1 MLPEQFC
8 VRMKEMLGEEYAA
21 FYASYDLPK
30 YQALR
35 INPLKTERDTFL
47 LQAPFSLNRVPWTTN
62 GYYYSGNDQPGR
74 HPYHEAGVYYIQE
87 PSAMAPAEY
96 LMAEPGERIL
106 DLCAAP
112 GGKSTQIACSMQGEG
127 LIVCN
132 EIHPARA
139 KILSENIELCIDPKH
154 FIKQFFIII
163 IPFFTYGTSC
173 NVSHR
178 VKSGL
183 L

>member
-47 LQAPFSLNRVPWTTN
+47 QQAPFSLNRVPWTTN

-74 HPYHEAGVYYIQE
+74 I
-87 PSAMAPAEY
+87 M
-96 LMAEPGERIL
+96 R
-106 DLCAAP
+106 
-112 GGKSTQIACSMQGEG
+112 
-127 LIVCN
+127 
-132 EIHPARA
+132 RA
-139 KILSENIELCIDPKH
+139 
-154 FIKQFFIII
+154 FII
-163 IPFFTYGTSC
+163 SR
-173 NVSHR
+173 SR
-178 VKSGL
+178 VRWLRRSI
-183 L
+183 

>member
-8 VRMKEMLGEEYAA
+8 VRMKEMLGEEYAGFMQA
-21 FYASYDLPK
+21 HDLPK

-87 PSAMAPAEY
+87 PSAMIAASLFKPA
-96 LMAEPGERIL
+96 A
-106 DLCAAP
+106 
-112 GGKSTQIACSMQGEG
+112 GGNDSGS
-127 LIVCN
+127 VC
-132 EIHPARA
+132 
-139 KILSENIELCIDPKH
+139 
-154 FIKQFFIII
+154 
-163 IPFFTYGTSC
+163 GTG
-173 NVSHR
+173 R
-178 VKSGL
+178 
-183 L
+183 

>member
-112 GGKSTQIACSMQGEG
+112 GGKSSQIACSMQGEG

-139 KILSENIELCIDPKH
+139 KILSENIERM
-154 FIKQFFIII
+154 
-163 IPFFTYGTSC
+163 GVC
-173 NVSHR
+173 NALVTNETPQKLSDNFR
-178 VKSGL
+178 E
-183 L
+183 

>member
-74 HPYHEAGVYYIQE
+74 HPYHEALFCLF
-87 PSAMAPAEY
+87 P
-96 LMAEPGERIL
+96 L
-106 DLCAAP
+106 
-112 GGKSTQIACSMQGEG
+112 
-127 LIVCN
+127 
-132 EIHPARA
+132 
-139 KILSENIELCIDPKH
+139 
-154 FIKQFFIII
+154 
-163 IPFFTYGTSC
+163 
-173 NVSHR
+173 
-178 VKSGL
+178 
-183 L
+183 